1 MKNFENILT
10 MILVFLPQTL
20 NTEFFNEP
28 DENVC
33 LI

>member
-20 NTEFFNEP
+20 NTEFLMNLMKMS
-28 DENVC
+28 V
-33 LI
+33 